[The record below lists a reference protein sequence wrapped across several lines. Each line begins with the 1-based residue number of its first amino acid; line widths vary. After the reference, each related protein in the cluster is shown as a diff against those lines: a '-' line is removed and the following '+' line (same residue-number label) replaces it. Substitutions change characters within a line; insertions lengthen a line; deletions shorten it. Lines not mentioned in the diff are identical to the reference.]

1 MKCENLSQCIYIQF
15 RFYCEIHSLCYR
27 LFSGTLVHGLVRYLK
42 AGQVAESLLPGGTLS
57 AQLYSS
63 LLAAVKKCSSKIPQH
78 SSAGQ
83 RSKRGRQRG
92 RHGRGRGGCGRG
104 ARGAC
109 RGRGA
114 IRELD
119 NMFATLMS
127 DDEFDDGW

>member
-1 MKCENLSQCIYIQF
+1 MKCENLSQRMHIQF
-15 RFYCEIHSLCYR
+15 TFYCEIHSLCYR

-83 RSKRGRQRG
+83 SKRGRQRG
-92 RHGRGRGGCGRG
+92 RQGRGRGRGG
-104 ARGAC
+104 RGAC

-119 NMFATLMS
+119 NMFAALMS
-127 DDEFDDGW
+127 DEFDDDW